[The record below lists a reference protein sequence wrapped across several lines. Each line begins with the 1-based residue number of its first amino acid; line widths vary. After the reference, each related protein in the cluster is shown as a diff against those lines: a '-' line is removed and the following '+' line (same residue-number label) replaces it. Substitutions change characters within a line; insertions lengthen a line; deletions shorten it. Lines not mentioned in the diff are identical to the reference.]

1 MQKYLFGVAV
11 GLLSAVCFSAHAES
25 WKETSRHVIGG
36 AGGWDLLVV
45 DPTSRRVFIT
55 RGDQLMVADVDS
67 GKSIGNIPGLKR
79 AHGVALVPNLK
90 RGFVSSGQ
98 DDKVLAFDLVTL
110 KPITFIAT
118 GGNPD
123 AMVFDSASGHVLAFN
138 GKSNNVTVIDPK
150 KLDVVAT
157 IALAGKPELAVSD
170 GHGHVFVNLEDK
182 SSISVIDTKAETVTS
197 TWPLTD
203 CDEPTGLAL
212 DAKHERLFSACANKH
227 MAVVSSKDGRSVAT
241 LPIGDGPDGAT
252 FDAASGNA
260 FASNSDGTLTI
271 VHEDDP
277 DHFHIVANVTT
288 PKRARTITLDEQ
300 THRVVLPF
308 AEFGPAPAPSA
319 DDAHPRPVMKPDSFG
334 FVVVGQP

>member
-11 GLLSAVCFSAHAES
+11 GLLSAGCFSAHAES

-36 AGGWDLLVV
+36 GGGWDLLVV

-55 RGDQLMVADVDS
+55 RGDQLMVADVDN

-98 DDKVLAFDLVTL
+98 DDKVLAFDLITL
-110 KPITFIAT
+110 QPITFIAT

-123 AMVFDSASGHVLAFN
+123 AMVFDSASSHVLAFN

-182 SSISVIDTKAETVTS
+182 CIHFRYRHQSRNGYFDLAADRLRRADRPRARCETRAPVLGVREQAYGRHQFEGWTIGCDVADRR
-197 TWPLTD
+197 WPRRRNVRRCVGQCVRLEQRRHAD
-203 CDEPTGLAL
+203 HRARRRSRPFSCRRQRD
-212 DAKHERLFSACANKH
+212 DAQ
-227 MAVVSSKDGRSVAT
+227 
-241 LPIGDGPDGAT
+241 
-252 FDAASGNA
+252 
-260 FASNSDGTLTI
+260 
-271 VHEDDP
+271 
-277 DHFHIVANVTT
+277 
-288 PKRARTITLDEQ
+288 RARTITLDEQ
-300 THRVVLPF
+300 DTSRRSSLRGVWTRTG
-308 AEFGPAPAPSA
+308 AERN
-319 DDAHPRPVMKPDSFG
+319 DAHPRPVMKPDSFG
-334 FVVVGQP
+334 FVVVGQS